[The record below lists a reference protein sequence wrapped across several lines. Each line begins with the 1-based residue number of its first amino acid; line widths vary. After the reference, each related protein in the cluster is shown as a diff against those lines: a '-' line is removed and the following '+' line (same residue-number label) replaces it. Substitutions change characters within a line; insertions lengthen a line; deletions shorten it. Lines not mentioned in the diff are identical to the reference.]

1 MSDLKESELY
11 NNILIKI
18 ETIKDKL
25 LAIKN
30 YINDN
35 DNNLISSDYI
45 KKLSL
50 FSNELNNLEVISKN
64 LYDEYILQLDI
75 NKLDNFDKN
84 KIKNLII
91 EKKIH
96 DTFTPYMLYL
106 QVLLQNS

>member
-18 ETIKDKL
+18 KNIKDRL
-25 LAIKN
+25 LAIKK
-30 YINDN
+30 YIDDN
-35 DNNLISSDYI
+35 DNNIMSTSYI
-45 KKLSL
+45 QSL
-50 FSNELNNLEVISKN
+50 NSFSNELNNLEVISKN
-64 LYDEYILQLDI
+64 LYDEYILQLDT

-91 EKKIH
+91 EKKIY